1 MNIFC
6 KCLSE
11 SIFKMFDIEADVF
24 VLKEKKIVHIAFE
37 RPLISY
43 YFFDELINFIEH
55 YWHEDKHFSAG
66 YHFVDPRLNQS
77 LKWKNDCIFFERRL
91 KNKKKGRN
99 GK

>member
-1 MNIFC
+1 MNIFY

-11 SIFKMFDIEADVF
+11 PVFKRFNIEADVF
-24 VLKEKKIVHIAFE
+24 VSKKKKLVHIAFE

-55 YWHEDKHFSAG
+55 YWHEHKYFYTG
-66 YHFVDPRLNQS
+66 YYFVYPRLNQS
-77 LKWKNDCIFFERRL
+77 LKWKNDYIFFEPRL